1 MNKKQSVMAAG
12 ILAVLCCLFCS
23 MCAGVLLA
31 RYFAASQKR
40 ILTEVTAGLV
50 EAYPQEEKEIMLLVK
65 KGLQPVARE
74 AEKTADYLSAYG
86 YRLSDF
92 ASGYLKRSIGTA
104 FVLSLIHI

>member
-23 MCAGVLLA
+23 MCVGVLLA

-50 EAYPQEEKEIMLLVK
+50 EAYPQADVNQENRNPQSAKSGI
-65 KGLQPVARE
+65 LQKWVSKTCKPVN
-74 AEKTADYLSAYG
+74 SM
-86 YRLSDF
+86 
-92 ASGYLKRSIGTA
+92 
-104 FVLSLIHI
+104 VL

>member
-40 ILTEVTAGLV
+40 ILTEVTPAWW
-50 EAYPQEEKEIMLLVK
+50 KHI
-65 KGLQPVARE
+65 R
-74 AEKTADYLSAYG
+74 
-86 YRLSDF
+86 RR
-92 ASGYLKRSIGTA
+92 KRKSC
-104 FVLSLIHI
+104 FW